1 MFFILLFL
9 IQNQKYVESK
19 VDEQYSGTLL
29 VCSNCTK
36 TTTLEEQQHV
46 NKDNMINSSTHQSS
60 SFTLLDYVTEQYL
73 PTATATT
80 TTTIHTALQQS
91 KHASNN
97 VPSAFSASGM
107 QTIIKSRRDTRNKEN
122 LISALRKQLHLK
134 DNKKDEQPM
143 ADARLEQNYSAPY
156 HSKMPADSVN
166 VEQDFNK
173 NNNKLRQLHNLHYPI
188 REQGY
193 IMPAEVECTFEES
206 CKWQWRTDIRD
217 GFINTTSSEYSATDT
232 GPKYDADNRTAG
244 ECVNNNIHTYLIYS
258 YVHVRYRQAY
268 IYIHLQKL
276 VHGNVY
282 HHFISNYIMYTYY
295 TVTYTLELY
304 KTSYSSVRS
313 NTKIPRRSLSLS
325 EPRALSSHIGMS
337 DCCSSDQFLP
347 WKRPSCCHSNQQE
360 GTHCAYIQVNMRA
373 INVAS
378 LQLTLCIT
386 GTSKSDTAYYEPIS
400 SVYIAKIVY
409 YRPFIYTSIRCLPGG
424 KELTRTAIGTYAPEF
439 TDVKWPTCKQY

>member
-1 MFFILLFL
+1 MLIASSSMFFILLFL

-19 VDEQYSGTLL
+19 VQ
-29 VCSNCTK
+29 VCLNCTK
-36 TTTLEEQQHV
+36 TTTLEEQHHV

-73 PTATATT
+73 PT

-91 KHASNN
+91 KHASDN
-97 VPSAFSASGM
+97 VQTTFSAPGM
-107 QTIIKSRRDTRNKEN
+107 QTIIKSRRDTRKKEN

-232 GPKYDADNRTAG
+232 GPKYDADNRTSG
-244 ECVNNNIHTYLIYS
+244 ECINNNTYIHTP
-258 YVHVRYRQAY
+258 
-268 IYIHLQKL
+268 
-276 VHGNVY
+276 
-282 HHFISNYIMYTYY
+282 T
-295 TVTYTLELY
+295 E
-304 KTSYSSVRS
+304 TSS
-313 NTKIPRRSLSLS
+313 
-325 EPRALSSHIGMS
+325 
-337 DCCSSDQFLP
+337 
-347 WKRPSCCHSNQQE
+347 
-360 GTHCAYIQVNMRA
+360 
-373 INVAS
+373 
-378 LQLTLCIT
+378 
-386 GTSKSDTAYYEPIS
+386 
-400 SVYIAKIVY
+400 
-409 YRPFIYTSIRCLPGG
+409 
-424 KELTRTAIGTYAPEF
+424 
-439 TDVKWPTCKQY
+439 